1 MRTTT
6 ILTIV
11 AIVAGAVRSLI
22 PIQQVSA
29 LLGQGPPSNFPH
41 SPLGALK
48 GDLGA
53 DRGNIVSTIQVWTLY
68 AIVNGITCPN
78 GQGPPCP
85 PPDRPHSPVVGNALT
100 GVQTQVGNALT
111 GQQGRHP

>member
-1 MRTTT
+1 MQTTT

-11 AIVAGAVRSLI
+11 AIAAGAVTSLI

-48 GDLGA
+48 GYPG
-53 DRGNIVSTIQVWTLY
+53 TIQAWTLY
-68 AIVNGITCPN
+68 AIVNGITSPLIGN
-78 GQGPPCP
+78 ALTGV
-85 PPDRPHSPVVGNALT
+85 HSPVVGNALT

>member
-1 MRTTT
+1 MQTTT
-6 ILTIV
+6 VL
-11 AIVAGAVRSLI
+11 AIAAIAAGAVTSLI

-29 LLGQGPPSNFPH
+29 LLGQGPQSNFPH

-53 DRGNIVSTIQVWTLY
+53 VPENVESTVQAWTLY
-68 AIVNGITCPN
+68 AIVNGITSPLIGN
-78 GQGPPCP
+78 ALTGV
-85 PPDRPHSPVVGNALT
+85 HSPVVGNALT

>member
-1 MRTTT
+1 MQTT
-6 ILTIV
+6 IILAII
-11 AIVAGAVRSLI
+11 AIVAGAVTSLI

-41 SPLGALK
+41 SPLSAVK

-53 DRGNIVSTIQVWTLY
+53 RLLPHLFFVFP
-68 AIVNGITCPN
+68 PN
-78 GQGPPCP
+78 GLHP
-85 PPDRPHSPVVGNALT
+85 PVVGNALT

-111 GQQGRHP
+111 GRHP

>member
-1 MRTTT
+1 MQTT
-6 ILTIV
+6 IILAII
-11 AIVAGAVRSLI
+11 AIVAGAVTSLI

-53 DRGNIVSTIQVWTLY
+53 VRGDLGSLNGLQVIGKTGLPARMHERSTF
-68 AIVNGITCPN
+68 
-78 GQGPPCP
+78 PP
-85 PPDRPHSPVVGNALT
+85 
-100 GVQTQVGNALT
+100 
-111 GQQGRHP
+111 